1 VTRALRGPILIPLLL
16 VAVGVLVLLV
26 NFGVLDAQG
35 IWRLAARG
43 WPILIVLLGID
54 LLLSRASIGHAF
66 GVLVLALVIA
76 AAAVSVVHFAAPSRW
91 IVETIPVREPLP
103 TASTVDVTAS
113 CADCVMTV
121 SGGASRDRLI
131 EGSVEVRRVDRLT
144 RTSETAGTR
153 FHLEL
158 REEPRLPL
166 SLRSSRDRPTW
177 ELRLADGPATTLSLA
192 CGRCDVDLTQ
202 WNVRTLSV
210 RAAEDASIRLSDVSG
225 GTVYVTAEE
234 VRLEVPAD
242 VDVVVE
248 GIGRITDLVVPARYA
263 RQGDSVASAGAAD
276 VRVVILPGA
285 QRVAIVDVA
294 PTP

>member
-1 VTRALRGPILIPLLL
+1 MTRALRGPILIPLLL
-16 VAVGVLVLLV
+16 IAVGVVVLLV

-35 IWRLAARG
+35 TWRLAARG

-54 LLLSRASIGHAF
+54 LLLSRASVGHAF

-103 TASTVDVTAS
+103 TASTMDISAS
-113 CADCVMTV
+113 CADCAMTV
-121 SGGASRDRLI
+121 SGRASRDRLV
-131 EGSVEVRRVDRLT
+131 EGSVEVRRVDRLA
-144 RTSETAGTR
+144 RMSEVVGTTFR
-153 FHLEL
+153 LVL

-177 ELRLADGPATTLSLA
+177 ELRLADEPATTLSLV
-192 CGRCDVDLTQ
+192 CGRCAVDLTQ
-202 WNVRTLSV
+202 SNVRTLSV
-210 RAAEDASIRLSDVSG
+210 RATEDASIRLSDVPG
-225 GTVYVTAEE
+225 GAVYVAAEE
-234 VRLEVPAD
+234 ARLEVPAD

-248 GIGRITDLVVPARYA
+248 GIGSIADLVVPARYV
-263 RQGDSVASAGAAD
+263 RQGDSVASVGAAD

-285 QRVAIVDVA
+285 QRVEIVDVA